1 MNKEIIMGKRVT
13 IQNIADSLGIS
24 RNTVSKALNNTG
36 VLAESTRIKI
46 LERAK
51 EMGYKQFLYTPA
63 QEAAA
68 DAPVRE
74 IALFTQ
80 NMPNSSHFASQL
92 LNTFQEKISRERF
105 KLSIFLIRDQEITDL
120 RLPLGFDAEKCE
132 GIVCIELFHCA
143 YSRMLC
149 SLDLPVLYIDAA
161 AGIDFTQFCAD
172 FLLME
177 NSGSV
182 YNLTDSFIRNG
193 YRSLAFAGDIY
204 NCQSFYERYCGFSK
218 ALQDADLTAATTLFQ
233 TKNAFLNSQNLCGL
247 ISALDRPP
255 EIFICANDFIAIDLI
270 RALKKCSYRIP
281 DDVRICG
288 FDDSK
293 ESRIVDP
300 PLTTVRIPSSE
311 MGIIAADLLLSRIHM
326 RTMPYRTT
334 YVRTDIVYRASAL
347 LTEE

>member
-1 MNKEIIMGKRVT
+1 MGKRVT

-51 EMGYKQFLYTPA
+51 EMGYKQFLYAPV
-63 QEAAA
+63 QEATS
-68 DAPVRE
+68 DAPIKE

-80 NMPNSSHFASQL
+80 NMPSGSHFAAQL

-105 KLSIFLIRDQEITDL
+105 KLSIFLVRDQEISTL

-132 GIVCIELFHCA
+132 AVVCIELFNCA
-143 YSRMLC
+143 YSRMLN

-161 AGIDFTQFCAD
+161 AGIDFTQFHAD

-177 NSGSV
+177 NSGSI
-182 YNLTDSFIRNG
+182 YNLTNSFIKSG
-193 YRSLAFAGDIY
+193 CRSFAFAGDIY
-204 NCQSFYERYCGFSK
+204 NCQSFYERYCGFSR
-218 ALQDADLTAATTLFQ
+218 ALRDADLPAATTLFQ

-247 ISALDRPP
+247 ISALNQLP
-255 EIFICANDFIAIDLI
+255 EVFICANDFIAIDLM

-281 DDVRICG
+281 DDVSICG

-293 ESRIVDP
+293 EAKIIDP

-326 RTMPYRTT
+326 RTLPYRTT
-334 YVRTDIVYRASAL
+334 YVRTDILYRTSAA
-347 LTEE
+347 LTAE